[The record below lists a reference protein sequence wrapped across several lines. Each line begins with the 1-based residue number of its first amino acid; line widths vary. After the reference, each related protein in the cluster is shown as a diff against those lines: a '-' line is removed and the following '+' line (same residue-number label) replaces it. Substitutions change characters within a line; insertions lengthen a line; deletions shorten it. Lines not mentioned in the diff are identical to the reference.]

1 VDKRDDDILW
11 EDEKKLRILAVR
23 VMKLVKVKTVRP
35 TGETG

>member
-1 VDKRDDDILW
+1 VDKR

-23 VMKLVKVKTVRP
+23 VMKLEIVKTVRP